1 MTFLSTYEG
10 TRRHRRRRAWRRMA
24 AWLALVVVLAVISGT
39 AYQLGV
45 SQGRTEAARLEQDL
59 AGLRE
64 AHRAMAERT
73 ARAEQQAEAATARA
87 DRLQRQLETELPQ
100 GVLKDLSNRLAERLS
115 QGVPP
120 ERLAFLLDQAVIVRA
135 CARDLERQHLAV
147 HTTQA
152 TVPAGAAAFAEGRIL
167 VSAEGAAAVGPMV
180 AEEVQPGFDPTRPI
194 VLRFLAIDGDVG
206 TVRGVLPLTYA
217 LAQGKDEFQ
226 FAIQASD
233 RPGQID
239 ITSQRCPLP

>member
-10 TRRHRRRRAWRRMA
+10 TRRNRRRRAWRRGVW
-24 AWLALVVVLAVISGT
+24 WLALVALVAAVGSAAYRLGT
-39 AYQLGV
+39 

-59 AGLRE
+59 ASLRE
-64 AHRAMAERT
+64 AGRLMAERT

-87 DRLQRQLETELPQ
+87 AQLQRQLETELPR
-100 GVLKDLSNRLAERLS
+100 GVLKELGDRLAERLR

-120 ERLAFLLDQAVIVRA
+120 ERLAFLLDQAAIVRP
-135 CARDLERQHLAV
+135 CARDPERQRLTV

-152 TVPAGAAAFAEGRIL
+152 TVPAGSAAFAEGRIL
-167 VSAEGAAAVGPMV
+167 VSAEGAASAAPTMTGDP
-180 AEEVQPGFDPTRPI
+180 PGFDAARPI
-194 VLRFLAIDGDVG
+194 VVRFLAIDGDVG

-217 LAQGKDEFQ
+217 LAQGKEEFQ
-226 FAIQASD
+226 FAIRASD
-233 RPGQID
+233 RPDQID